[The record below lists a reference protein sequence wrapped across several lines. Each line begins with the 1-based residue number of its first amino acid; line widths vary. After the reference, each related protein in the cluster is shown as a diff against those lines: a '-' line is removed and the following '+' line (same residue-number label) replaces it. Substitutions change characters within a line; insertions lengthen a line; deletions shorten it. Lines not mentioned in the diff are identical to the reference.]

1 MWSSKLTISFRRL
14 HGYRKLLGTTA
25 LGSDRAGSVMR
36 DASLSNLHHRRTDET
51 QIPVRHRGDETK

>member
-1 MWSSKLTISFRRL
+1 M
-14 HGYRKLLGTTA
+14 A

-51 QIPVRHRGDETK
+51 QIPVRNCGDETK